1 MIVKFI
7 RHGETDLNNP
17 VRRMQGIS
25 NYDINENGIK
35 QAETTRDKL
44 NNEEF
49 DLIITSPLK
58 RAMHTAQII
67 NATKNIPIIIDKRII
82 ERDYGQL
89 EGKPFKRE
97 YCDLDFEFESLGG
110 ESIENYKIR
119 LNDFI
124 KDIKSKYDGKNILV
138 VAHNGVI
145 SVLSCIL
152 EGIPEDNNFE
162 NRGIKNGDIK
172 EFII

>member
-1 MIVKFI
+1 M
-7 RHGETDLNNP
+7 
-17 VRRMQGIS
+17 
-25 NYDINENGIK
+25 
-35 QAETTRDKL
+35 
-44 NNEEF
+44 
-49 DLIITSPLK
+49 IITSPLK

-124 KDIKSKYDGKNILV
+124 KDIKSKYDGKNIFE
-138 VAHNGVI
+138 I
-145 SVLSCIL
+145 FDPIVLKLENNTSKNLLLSNIPLIVDSFTLTAIGAESNMDKAIHIAAAIINAIL
-152 EGIPEDNNFE
+152 LFF
-162 NRGIKNGDIK
+162 KAL
-172 EFII
+172 FIL

>member
-1 MIVKFI
+1 MIVKFV
-7 RHGETDLNNP
+7 RHGETDLNSP

-35 QAETTRDKL
+35 QAESTRDKL
-44 NNEEF
+44 DKEEF

-58 RAMHTAQII
+58 RALHTAQII
-67 NATKNIPIIIDKRII
+67 NETKNIPLIIDNRII

-89 EGKPFKRE
+89 EGKIFKRE
-97 YCDLDFEFESLGG
+97 YCNLDFDFESLGG
-110 ESIENYKIR
+110 ESTENYKLR
-119 LNDFI
+119 LIDFI

-138 VAHNGVI
+138 VAHNGII
-145 SVLSCIL
+145 SVLSCML

-162 NRGIKNGDIK
+162 NCGIKNGDIK

>member
-44 NNEEF
+44 SNEEF

-124 KDIKSKYDGKNILV
+124 KDIKSKYVLV

>member
-44 NNEEF
+44 SNEEF

-89 EGKPFKRE
+89 EGKP
-97 YCDLDFEFESLGG
+97 
-110 ESIENYKIR
+110 
-119 LNDFI
+119 
-124 KDIKSKYDGKNILV
+124 IL
-138 VAHNGVI
+138 
-145 SVLSCIL
+145 
-152 EGIPEDNNFE
+152 
-162 NRGIKNGDIK
+162 
-172 EFII
+172 

>member
-44 NNEEF
+44 SNEEF

-124 KDIKSKYDGKNILV
+124 KERF
-138 VAHNGVI
+138 
-145 SVLSCIL
+145 C
-152 EGIPEDNNFE
+152 
-162 NRGIKNGDIK
+162 
-172 EFII
+172 